1 LIEEGKMKS
10 ADYISDKE
18 IQKIINDLHD
28 QHIPEKHFSDV
39 IDSAKRQYV
48 DLVMEGGGVLGVAL
62 AGYVHVLEQMNIRF
76 LKLGGTSAGAIN
88 TMLMAAA
95 GPIEQSKTEWILEKI
110 AEKNFNDFVD
120 GGHDARRFIDAIAD
134 DQSNFVLAVRSLQV
148 LDEFKNNLGLCP
160 GNAFYQW
167 MRDVLAEKGIK
178 TLYDLF
184 EIRKVEPAGGLYNR
198 YAQSKKY
205 TNEDFER
212 IVIIASD
219 ITTQSKI
226 IFPEMALL
234 YWEEFMELSPAHF
247 VRASMSIPF
256 FFFPYR
262 VKNIPEYKGS
272 HTNWAA
278 LTGFRGPIPKEVAF
292 VDGGIMSNF
301 PIDIFHEHGRVPH
314 APTFGVKLGYDRI
327 KAQRTDKFFPYL
339 SSVFDSARHI
349 HDFDFL
355 LRNPDYKHIICAI
368 DTGDHS
374 WLNFNISDEEKLD
387 LFRRGAQAAANF
399 LIGFDW
405 MDYKKIRKELAMA
418 WRNTKD

>member
-1 LIEEGKMKS
+1 LKS
-10 ADYISDKE
+10 TDYIQDKE

-39 IDSAKRQYV
+39 IDGARQYV

-134 DQSNFVLAVRSLQV
+134 DKSNFALALRSLQV
-148 LDEFKNNLGLCP
+148 LDNFKNNLGLCP
-160 GNAFYQW
+160 GDAFYQW
-167 MRDVLAEKGIK
+167 IHDVLAEKGIK
-178 TLYDLF
+178 SLYDLF
-184 EIRKVEPAGGLYNR
+184 ELRKVEPAGGLYNR
-198 YAQSKKY
+198 YVQSKKY

-256 FFFPYR
+256 FFYPYR
-262 VKNIPEYKGS
+262 VKNIPGYKGS

-278 LTGFRGPIPKEVAF
+278 LTGFRGPIPNEVAF

-314 APTFGVKLGYDRI
+314 APTFGVKLGYDRV

-368 DTGDHS
+368 DTGDHN

-399 LIGFDW
+399 LTAFDW
-405 MDYKKIRKELAMA
+405 MEYKKTRKELAQA